1 MSMRL
6 DFRQPLLAPKLAG
19 KVAQQSPL
27 TGSTIGRKTETRQV
41 SWWTKR
47 ATTGDV
53 APGFSRA
60 NLTREAAEDPKDKDG
75 LFDRILSVLTELA
88 DVA

>member
-1 MSMRL
+1 VI
-6 DFRQPLLAPKLAG
+6 F
-19 KVAQQSPL
+19 
-27 TGSTIGRKTETRQV
+27 GRKTEIKQA

-47 ATTGDV
+47 ATTGEV

-60 NLTREAAEDPKDKDG
+60 NLTREAAEDPKAKDG
-75 LFDRILSVLTELA
+75 LFDRILTVLTELA